1 MLEQP
6 PLSLYIHVPWCV
18 RKCPYCDFN
27 SHESNRPLPE
37 KEYIAALYSDF
48 LYEFSKL
55 HDQEIE
61 LQSIFI
67 GGGTPSLLTGDSYRF
82 LLDSI
87 KSHLHF
93 SKDIEITL
101 EANPGSSDIRNFS
114 AYREAGV
121 NRLSIGIQS
130 FDDKKLKK
138 IGRIHDKKHSVNAI
152 RIAKQ
157 AGFRNLNLDLM
168 HGLPEQ
174 NTEEALRDLQLAIDA
189 KPNHISWYQ
198 LTIEPNTFFY
208 SHMPVLPSERRI
220 IDIQEKGRAL
230 LEANGYIQ
238 YEISAFAADDKHSLH
253 NCNYWSFGDYI
264 GIGAGA
270 HGKLTSVNEQKII
283 RTRKV
288 RQPDE
293 YINRIKS
300 RDAEI
305 KEVSTEE
312 RAIEFLMNALRFK
325 AGFNKELF
333 EKRTGIPFV
342 DISQRV
348 LTQIE
353 KGLMYRKI
361 TNKGESYATTQKGY
375 RFLNSVLEEFL

>member
-1 MLEQP
+1 MLEKP

-27 SHESNRPLPE
+27 SHESNKPLPE

-55 HDQEIE
+55 PDQEIE

-93 SKDIEITL
+93 SNDIEITL
-101 EANPGSSDIRNFS
+101 EANPSSSDIRHFS

-121 NRLSIGIQS
+121 NRLSLGIQS

-138 IGRIHDKKHSVNAI
+138 LGRIHDKEQSVDAI
-152 RIAKQ
+152 KIAKQ

-174 NTEEALRDLQLAIDA
+174 NTEEALKDLQLAIDT

-208 SHMPVLPSERRI
+208 SHTPVLPSEKKLI
-220 IDIQEKGRAL
+220 AIQENGSAL
-230 LEANGYIQ
+230 LEANGYTQ
-238 YEISAFAADDKHSLH
+238 YEISAFATDDKNSLH

-293 YINRIKS
+293 YIKRAKN

-312 RAIEFLMNALRFK
+312 RALEFLMNALRFK
-325 AGFNKELF
+325 AGFSKELF
-333 EKRTGIPFV
+333 EKRTGIPFI
-342 DISQRV
+342 DISHKV

-361 TNKGESYATTQKGY
+361 TEKGEFYATTQKGY